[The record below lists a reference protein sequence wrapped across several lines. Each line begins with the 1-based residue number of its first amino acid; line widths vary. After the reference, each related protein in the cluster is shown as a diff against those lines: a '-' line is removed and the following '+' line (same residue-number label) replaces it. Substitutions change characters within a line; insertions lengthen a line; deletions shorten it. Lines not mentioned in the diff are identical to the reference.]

1 MLSHLALGETV
12 DSVQNDISVL
22 FDAAKV
28 QINTNNKQ
36 TKNQVF
42 ESILNSLQ
50 QGTKKTLSLDRGN
63 LKKRDTSHD
72 IQLKHK

>member
-1 MLSHLALGETV
+1 M

-28 QINTNNKQ
+28 QINANNKQ

-50 QGTKKTLSLDRGN
+50 QGTKKTLTLDRGN

-72 IQLKHK
+72 SQVKNKKKLLIVMVL